1 MAVNGVLSNPAQVLS
16 GIPQGT
22 VLGPILF
29 IIMIDDLDC
38 NLIHSLA
45 SKYADDTRVTASIS
59 KPEDTIQFQNELDNK
74 VYPWAPAN
82 KMSLNGDKF
91 EHLHVGNNL
100 NQTKSSYKDPS
111 GNIIEE
117 KEHIKDL
124 GVIISNDLT
133 WSKQTEEVVAKARIM
148 SAWALRTFSTRERDP
163 MTTIWNAQIRPILD
177 YCSPLWSPNPSN
189 YGNIDLLES
198 TQRSFTRR
206 IIGTED
212 MDYAQ
217 RLKFLKMY
225 SVQRRHER
233 YKILYLYK
241 IKEKMV
247 PNISGTYG
255 LQFYNSKRH
264 GCMCR
269 IPSYPLYH
277 NKAVVARNASFA
289 LTASSLWNIL
299 PKSIRD
305 LSGLKLTAFKRRLD
319 KALIL
324 YPDEPRSSSSGQFTD
339 SNGRASNSLIDI

>member
-1 MAVNGVLSNPAQVLS
+1 
-16 GIPQGT
+16 
-22 VLGPILF
+22 
-29 IIMIDDLDC
+29 MIDDLDC
-38 NLIHSLA
+38 DLIHSLA
-45 SKYADDTRVTASIS
+45 SKYADDTRVTATIS
-59 KPEDTIQFQNELDNK
+59 NPEDAMQFQTELNNK

-100 NQTKSSYKDPS
+100 HQIKSSYKDPS
-111 GNIIEE
+111 GNTIDE
-117 KEHIKDL
+117 KECIKDL

-133 WSKQTEEVVAKARIM
+133 WSKQIEAVVAKATVM

-163 MTTIWNAQIRPILD
+163 MITIWNAQIRPIFD
-177 YCSPLWSPNPSN
+177 YCSPLWSPSPNN
-189 YGNIDLLES
+189 YGNIDLLET
-198 TQRSFTRR
+198 TQRSFTRK
-206 IIGTED
+206 IIGTEG

-217 RLKFLKMY
+217 RLNFLKMY

-241 IKEKMV
+241 IKEKLV
-247 PNISGTYG
+247 PNVSSTYG
-255 LQFYNSKRH
+255 LQFYNNKRH

-289 LTASSLWNIL
+289 LTASNLWNIL

-305 LSGLKLTAFKRRLD
+305 LSGLSIGAFKRRLD
-319 KALIL
+319 KALVL
-324 YPDEPRSSSSGQFTD
+324 YPDEPRSSSSGKFTD
-339 SNGRASNSLIDI
+339 THGRASNSLYDIAQHVEV